1 MTYGNTVEGA
11 AQEQGEVKCGGE
23 DGKASNGGPHKEKKG
38 GEKVDFYN
46 VRRGRG
52 TVQPAFVFCTLLTAI
67 SYWCLRSTRQ
77 HSSVRQSHFIVLLSF
92 TIKIDNKILITMGS
106 NLYSEYLFH
115 S

>member
-1 MTYGNTVEGA
+1 MTYGNTVEEA

-52 TVQPAFVFCTLLTAI
+52 TVQPAFVFCTLLTAL
-67 SYWCLRSTRQ
+67 SSWCLRSTSQ
-77 HSSVRQSHFIVLLSF
+77 HCPVRQSCFMVLFSF
-92 TIKIDNKILITMGS
+92 TIKRDNKILITMGS
-106 NLYSEYLFH
+106 NQFCI
-115 S
+115 